1 MYNLSTI
8 VQRKTITLTPDA
20 PQQSLAFES
29 LINVRF
35 VYALGFNRYVGA
47 NSDARVYDFAPLVSL
62 RINDKDRL
70 KDIPSSLHEIC
81 FGEKFLLPLDL
92 DTSTNPARFDLSVKY
107 HELFPQSPAV
117 SGGHTEKPAQPLCDI
132 TLELLIF
139 GVSK

>member
-81 FGEKFLLPLDL
+81 FGEKFLLPLQV
-92 DTSTNPARFDLSVKY
+92 DTQVNPAKIEVAVKY
-107 HELFPQSPAV
+107 HELFPKNSD
-117 SGGHTEKPAQPLCDI
+117 QPLCDVS
-132 TLELLIF
+132 LEVLVF
-139 GVSK
+139 GLSK

>member
-47 NSDARVYDFAPLVSL
+47 NSDASVYDFPPLVSL

-70 KDIPSSLHEIC
+70 KDVPSILHELA
-81 FGEKFLLPLDL
+81 FGEKFLLPLDI
-92 DTSTNPARFDLSVKY
+92 DTSKSPAKFEVALKY

-117 SGGHTEKPAQPLCDI
+117 SEGHTEKPAQPLCDI
-132 TLELLIF
+132 TLEVIIF
-139 GVSK
+139 GLSK